1 MNYMPINGLRMLAI
15 ETSIL
20 FATAFLSFL
29 FFRFVHWSV
38 PRPRWLDAVLSR
50 NLRAVLLVIG
60 VALVGRAL
68 LLPWVGVP
76 QPRIDDEYSNLLMA
90 DTFGHFR
97 LANPTPAAWEH
108 FETFHVNM
116 VPTYHSKYPV
126 SQGLALGVG
135 EIVFHQPWIGVYFST
150 ALLCAAIC
158 WALQAFVPPG
168 WALIGGL
175 LAVLRIALFSY
186 WINSYWGGSMAALG
200 GALALGAVVR
210 IFAPGQSS
218 RHRAAMASIFAI
230 ALLLLANSRPYE
242 GFAFGLP
249 LMVYFAYKLT
259 RALLRHESTFKSA
272 AVPVIAIGMAG
283 LMLMG
288 YYNRQTTG
296 NALLLPH
303 LLNERVYSPLPL
315 FLWQKPKSD
324 MTFHDPVFAKF
335 FQVTEQEYGYETT
348 KSFSGVFDIE
358 ASRLATNW
366 FFYCGVALSLPVLVG
381 ILSACKRPRLRIVV
395 FVAASTVIA
404 LALCT
409 YTMFHY
415 AAPLTVTVYIF
426 AAEGLRYL
434 WDQRAA
440 GEQAF
445 AVAVCVAV
453 VITSL
458 ARQTGSAAVNS
469 GFALPDT
476 RTLIARQLDALP
488 GKHLVLVTY
497 DLGRH
502 YPGDELVHN
511 WADFNSQK
519 ILWARSKGA
528 GNDSDLCSA
537 YSDRTFWSVT
547 TDDAS
552 YSLRPLALCNS
563 STSAPAPAPTA
574 R

>member
-1 MNYMPINGLRMLAI
+1 MNYVPINGLRMLAI
-15 ETSIL
+15 EASIL
-20 FATAFLSFL
+20 FATAVLSFL
-29 FFRFVHWSV
+29 FFRYVRWPV
-38 PRPRWLDAVLSR
+38 PCPRWLDAILS
-50 NLRAVLLVIG
+50 NNIRAVILVIA

-68 LLPWVGVP
+68 LLPWVGIP
-76 QPRIDDEYSNLLMA
+76 QPRVDDEYSNLLMA
-90 DTFGHFR
+90 DTFAHFR
-97 LANPTPAAWEH
+97 LANPTPPAWQH

-150 ALLCAAIC
+150 ALLCGAIC

-168 WALIGGL
+168 WALLGGL
-175 LAVLRIALFSY
+175 LAAFRLALFSY
-186 WINSYWGGSMAALG
+186 WMNSYWGGSMAALG

-210 IFAPGQSS
+210 IFAPEQAPK
-218 RHRAAMASIFAI
+218 HRATMATIFAI

-242 GFAFGLP
+242 GFAFALP
-249 LMVYFAYKLT
+249 LIVYFAYQLT
-259 RALLRHESTFKSA
+259 RTLLRHESTFTST
-272 AVPVIAIGMAG
+272 AVPVIAIGVAG

-324 MTFHDPVFAKF
+324 MTFHDPIFAKF
-335 FQVTEQEYGYETT
+335 FQVTEQEYGYEKT

-358 ASRLATNW
+358 TSRLATDW
-366 FFYCGVALSLPVLVG
+366 FFFCGVALSLPVLIG
-381 ILSACKRPRLRIVV
+381 ILSACKQPRLRIVV
-395 FVAASTVIA
+395 FVAASTAMA
-404 LALCT
+404 LGLCT

-434 WDQRAA
+434 WDQRAT
-440 GEQAF
+440 GERAF

-453 VITSL
+453 VITAL

-469 GFALPDT
+469 AFALPDT
-476 RTLIARQLDALP
+476 RALVAHQLEALP

-497 DLGRH
+497 DLDRH

-528 GNDSDLCSA
+528 GDDADLCSP

-547 TDDAS
+547 TDDVS
-552 YSLRPLALCNS
+552 YSLRPLALC
-563 STSAPAPAPTA
+563 SASGTA
-574 R
+574 SGVNP